1 MIKRNK
7 RNAPQLNNMPK
18 KGLCVVVLASFMALA
33 MPSLYGCADKDML
46 VDNSKVVEH
55 DKPSTDVTSVIRI
68 SGSSNMERPVTRAI
82 DEDGRLTRAV
92 TLNEKFLPI
101 SAGSDFTARIFLVK
115 KEDGMYDEYG
125 RLKEFEGKIAAAEIK
140 WNKVTDLTERGVHL
154 EAAPQ
159 NITLH
164 WVNEKS
170 QPVQIKR
177 GDIFY
182 VAGVIGGAYDPD
194 LKPGAK
200 FFNTNTGQWDT
211 VKESKLYYTCVSF
224 DPYNPEVAK
233 YNNTKDK
240 HGNLRV
246 AAAFVTDW
254 KEIKIAKDN
263 EISLRNFNFKAIGTL
278 FRIKV
283 HRDTKLID
291 SKAHCYRFVSS
302 QMSGSGSFLFGVT
315 VSDGYH
321 DVCTKPNKGSLM
333 SNWYWDN
340 EKDETKYFWLNQ
352 TEKATGNNDR
362 SYEFHY
368 VYDADKLRQTTQNE
382 YDVFYVWGMP
392 FDKKTELNAR
402 LDNMT
407 CITLE
412 KGGAMLGKKHKHIF
426 KNKTSTT
433 YYADEWCYGE
443 GDTDEWTKF
452 DLRDSNGKAY
462 NVELKVMRP
471 AFSAKDSNGKPKYP
485 WPNQLERFSK
495 TICRTDQQ
503 GFAKEV
509 FFDSKDSH
517 YGEVNGYTITPRE
530 LKRRDINDG
539 GRNTWV
545 YPNFMVPAN
554 DQWEVVFPNI
564 KLGNDCYTTD
574 QDWFINGT
582 GGKGVND
589 RFERKP
595 YEEIYMFDDGGTYPV
610 STTYEEDKAKTGLK
624 TNLFYSFYY
633 PNPCIRELYAI
644 RFDGHKTSNDQK
656 EGNVFGRRYRC
667 AYRYRFIN
675 TGDMKY
681 RDKDDK
687 TCATFDDVKDKQG
700 HIGRRLVVQS
710 RWIGNAYVPL
720 DSLQSETWWGKA
732 DCKNAEFS
740 KVDCYR
746 VFPAVG
752 YNKCTKWGKTV
763 SLNYMTRTY
772 YKVDYYFNKYKTEPN
787 GYADKYFRRI
797 CNDRFGRGHEQN
809 GLGNHYPV
817 MPIIKQDYPEDGK
830 DAPWKRIVPNYNMCI
845 QRKWDNNNSWRDN
858 DKQHFD
864 KKLFPVKYRR

>member
-1 MIKRNK
+1 MNL
-7 RNAPQLNNMPK
+7 LNNVFKM
-18 KGLCVVVLASFMALA
+18 GLYVMVSAL
-33 MPSLYGCADKDML
+33 PLLYGCADKEIL
-46 VDNSKVVEH
+46 VDNPKGELGNQY
-55 DKPSTDVTSVIRI
+55 TDVTSVISI
-68 SGSSNMERPVTRAI
+68 SGSSKMERPTTRAI

-115 KEDGMYDEYG
+115 KEDNMCDEYG
-125 RLKEFEGKIAAAEIK
+125 RLKEFDCKLAAAEIK
-140 WNKVTDLTERGVHL
+140 WTKVTDLPGGGVRL
-154 EAAPQ
+154 DAAPQ
-159 NITLH
+159 KITLH

-170 QPVQIKR
+170 QPVQIKK

-182 VAGVIGGAYDPD
+182 VAGVIGGAYDPA

-200 FFNTNTGQWDT
+200 FLNTTTGKEET
-211 VKESKLYYTCVSF
+211 VTASKLYYTSVSF

-233 YNNTKDK
+233 YNNTKDDR
-240 HGNLRV
+240 GNLRV

-263 EISLRNFNFKAIGTL
+263 EISLRNFDFKAIGTL

-302 QMSGSGSFLFGVT
+302 QMSGSGSFLFGVN
-315 VSDGYH
+315 VADGYH
-321 DVCTKPNKGSLM
+321 NVCTKPSAGSSLM

-340 EKDETKYFWLNQ
+340 ERDETKYFWLNQ

-382 YDVFYVWGMP
+382 EDVFYVWGMP
-392 FDKKTELNAR
+392 FDKTTEKNAR

-412 KGGAMLGKKHKHIF
+412 KGGAMLGKKHIR
-426 KNKTSTT
+426 KNLNNTTTT

-443 GDTDEWTKF
+443 GDTDEWKKF
-452 DLRDSNGKAY
+452 DLTQSNGKAY

-495 TICRTDQQ
+495 TICKINEK
-503 GFAKEV
+503 GFADEV
-509 FFDSKDSH
+509 FFDNKTKDA
-517 YGEVNGYTITPRE
+517 GKVDNYTITPCE
-530 LKRRDINDG
+530 LKRRDINDHG
-539 GRNTWV
+539 TNTWI
-545 YPNFMVPAN
+545 YSNFMVPSN

-564 KLGNDCYTTD
+564 KEGDGDYYSSD
-574 QDWFINGT
+574 KDWWFDGT
-582 GGKGVND
+582 KGKY
-589 RFERKP
+589 RFERKW
-595 YEEIYMFDDGGTYPV
+595 YEEVFTFDDETIYPMGEK
-610 STTYEEDKAKTGLK
+610 YEEDKAKNK
-624 TNLFYSFYY
+624 AATNLFYGFYY

-675 TGDMKY
+675 TGDWNY
-681 RDKDDK
+681 RGKDDK
-687 TCATFDDVKDKQG
+687 KCATFDDVKDKQG
-700 HIGRRLVVQS
+700 NIGRRLVVQS

-732 DCKNAEFS
+732 DNEGAEFS
-740 KVDCYR
+740 NVDCYR
-746 VFPAVG
+746 VFPGVG
-752 YNKCTKWGKTV
+752 YNRCTSWGKKVV
-763 SLNYMTRTY
+763 SLNYLTRTY
-772 YKVDYYFNKYKTEPN
+772 HKVDAYFNYNDANTNAE
-787 GYADKYFRRI
+787 KYFRRF
-797 CNDRFGRGHEQN
+797 CNDRFGRGYETGGIN
-809 GLGNHYPV
+809 NHYPV
-817 MPIIKQDYPEDGK
+817 MPIVKLSFPENDK
-830 DAPWKRIVPNYNMCI
+830 DAPRNRNVSNYRACI
-845 QRKWDNNNSWRDN
+845 QRKWDTDDSWRNNDN
-858 DKQHFD
+858 NFAKDRFR
-864 KKLFPVKYRR
+864 VKYRR

>member
-7 RNAPQLNNMPK
+7 RNAIQLNNRPK
-18 KGLCVVVLASFMALA
+18 KGLCVVALASFMALA

-68 SGSSNMERPVTRAI
+68 SGSSNLERPVTRAI

-115 KEDGMYDEYG
+115 KEDGMYDENG
-125 RLKEFEGKIAAAEIK
+125 RLKEFEGKIAAAEMK
-140 WNKVTDLTERGVHL
+140 WNKVTDLTGGGVHL
-154 EAAPQ
+154 DAAPQ

-170 QPVQIKR
+170 QPVQIKK
-177 GDIFY
+177 GDVFY
-182 VAGVIGGAYDPD
+182 VAGVIGGAYDPE

-302 QMSGSGSFLFGVT
+302 QMSGSGSFLFGVN
-315 VSDGYH
+315 VADGYH
-321 DVCTKPNKGSLM
+321 NVCTKPSAGSSLM

-382 YDVFYVWGMP
+382 EDVFYVWGMP
-392 FDKKTELNAR
+392 FDKTTEKNAR

-412 KGGAMLGKKHKHIF
+412 KGGAMLGKKHIR
-426 KNKTSTT
+426 KNLNNTTTT

-452 DLRDSNGKAY
+452 DLTNSNGKAY

-495 TICRTDQQ
+495 TICKINER
-503 GFAKEV
+503 GFADEV
-509 FFDSKDSH
+509 FFDNKTKD
-517 YGEVNGYTITPRE
+517 NGKVDNYTITPCE
-530 LKRRDINDG
+530 LKRRDINDNG
-539 GRNTWV
+539 TNTSWI
-545 YPNFMVPAN
+545 YPNFMVPSN

-564 KLGNDCYTTD
+564 KKGNDYYTSD
-574 QDWFINGT
+574 QDWWFD
-582 GGKGVND
+582 GKKGEN
-589 RFERKP
+589 RFERKW
-595 YEEIYMFDDGGTYPV
+595 YEEVFTFDDGGAYPLGEKD
-610 STTYEEDKAKTGLK
+610 EETKAQNKAA
-624 TNLFYSFYY
+624 TNLFYGFYY
-633 PNPCIRELYAI
+633 PNPCIREIYAI

-675 TGDMKY
+675 TGDWNY
-681 RDKDDK
+681 RGSDDK
-687 TCATFDDVKDKQG
+687 KCATFDDVKDKQG
-700 HIGRRLVVQS
+700 RVGRRLVVQS

-732 DCKNAEFS
+732 DNEGAEFS
-740 KVDCYR
+740 NVDCYR
-746 VFPAVG
+746 VFPSVG
-752 YNKCTKWGKTV
+752 YNYSRTWGGNV
-763 SLNYMTRTY
+763 SLYITRTY
-772 YKVDYYFNKYKTEPN
+772 RRVNTYFDRKDPN
-787 GYADKYFRRI
+787 TNAEKYFRRF
-797 CNDRFGRGHEQN
+797 CNDRFGRGYETK
-809 GLGNHYPV
+809 GILNHHPV
-817 MPIIKQDYPEDGK
+817 MPIIKNDYPENGK
-830 DAPWKRIVPNYNMCI
+830 DAPRNRNVSNYRACI
-845 QRKWDNNNSWRDN
+845 QRKWDTDDSWRNN

-864 KKLFPVKYRR
+864 KNLFRVKYRR

>member
-1 MIKRNK
+1 MNL
-7 RNAPQLNNMPK
+7 LNNVFKM
-18 KGLCVVVLASFMALA
+18 GLYVMVSAL
-33 MPSLYGCADKDML
+33 PLLYGCADKEIL
-46 VDNSKVVEH
+46 VDNPKGELGNQY
-55 DKPSTDVTSVIRI
+55 TDVTSVISI
-68 SGSSNMERPVTRAI
+68 SGSSKMERPTTRAI

-140 WNKVTDLTERGVHL
+140 WNKVTDLTGGGVHL
-154 EAAPQ
+154 DAAPQ

-170 QPVQIKR
+170 QPVQIKK
-177 GDIFY
+177 GDVFY
-182 VAGVIGGAYDPD
+182 VAGVIGGAYDPE

-200 FFNTNTGQWDT
+200 FFNTKTNQWDT

-233 YNNTKDK
+233 YNNTKDNR
-240 HGNLRV
+240 GNLRV

-302 QMSGSGSFLFGVT
+302 QMSGSGSFLFCVN
-315 VSDGYH
+315 VADGYH

-333 SNWYWDN
+333 SNWYWNN
-340 EKDETKYFWLNQ
+340 EMDETKYFWLNQ

-368 VYDADKLRQTTQNE
+368 VYDADKLRKTTQNE

-392 FDKKTELNAR
+392 FDKKTEENAR

-407 CITLE
+407 YITLE

-433 YYADEWCYGE
+433 YYADEWCYGD

-452 DLRDSNGKAY
+452 DLKNSNGKAY

-495 TICRTDQQ
+495 TICKINER
-503 GFAKEV
+503 GFADEV
-509 FFDSKDSH
+509 FFDNKDRN
-517 YGEVNGYTITPRE
+517 YGEVANYTITPKE
-530 LKRRDINDG
+530 LKARDIRDNG
-539 GRNTWV
+539 TNTSWI
-545 YPNFMVPAN
+545 YPNFMVPSN

-564 KLGNDCYTTD
+564 KKGNDYYTSD
-574 QDWFINGT
+574 QDWWFD
-582 GGKGVND
+582 GKKGEN

-595 YEEIYMFDDGGTYPV
+595 YEEVFTFDDDTKYPMGEK
-610 STTYEEDKAKTGLK
+610 YEEDKAKNK
-624 TNLFYSFYY
+624 AATNLFYGFYY
-633 PNPCIRELYAI
+633 PNPCIREIYAI

-667 AYRYRFIN
+667 AYRYRLIN

-681 RDKDDK
+681 RYKDDK

-700 HIGRRLVVQS
+700 NIGRRLVVQS

-732 DCKNAEFS
+732 DNEGAEFS
-740 KVDCYR
+740 NVDCYR
-746 VFPAVG
+746 VFPSVG
-752 YNKCTKWGKTV
+752 YNYSRTWGGNV
-763 SLNYMTRTY
+763 SLYMTRTY
-772 YKVDYYFNKYKTEPN
+772 HRVDTYFNYNEPN
-787 GYADKYFRRI
+787 TNAEKYFRRF
-797 CNDRFGRGHEQN
+797 CNDRFGRGFETK
-809 GLGNHYPV
+809 GILNHHPI
-817 MPIIKQDYPEDGK
+817 MPIIKNDYPENGK
-830 DAPWKRIVPNYNMCI
+830 DAPRNRNVSNYRKCI
-845 QRKWDNNNSWRDN
+845 QRKWDTDDSWRNN

-864 KKLFPVKYRR
+864 KNLFRVKYRR

>member
-1 MIKRNK
+1 MNL
-7 RNAPQLNNMPK
+7 LNNVFKM
-18 KGLCVVVLASFMALA
+18 GLYVMVSAL
-33 MPSLYGCADKDML
+33 PLLYGCADKEIL
-46 VDNSKVVEH
+46 VDNPKGELGNQY
-55 DKPSTDVTSVIRI
+55 TDVTSVISI
-68 SGSSNMERPVTRAI
+68 SGSSKMERPTTRAI

-115 KEDGMYDEYG
+115 KEDGMYDKYG

-140 WNKVTDLTERGVHL
+140 WNKVTDIPGRGVHL
-154 EAAPQ
+154 DAAPQ
-159 NITLH
+159 KITLH

-170 QPVQIKR
+170 QPVQIKK

-182 VAGVIGGAYDPD
+182 VAGVIGGAYDPA

-200 FFNTNTGQWDT
+200 FLNTTTGKEET
-211 VKESKLYYTCVSF
+211 VTASKLYYTSVSF

-233 YNNTKDK
+233 YNNTKDDR
-240 HGNLRV
+240 GNLRV

-302 QMSGSGSFLFGVT
+302 QMSGSGSFLFGVN
-315 VSDGYH
+315 VADGYH
-321 DVCTKPNKGSLM
+321 NVCTKPSAGSSLM

-340 EKDETKYFWLNQ
+340 ERDETKYFWLNQ

-382 YDVFYVWGMP
+382 EDVFYVWGMP
-392 FDKKTELNAR
+392 FDKTTEKNAR

-412 KGGAMLGKKHKHIF
+412 KGGAMLGKKHIR
-426 KNKTSTT
+426 KNLNNTTTT

-443 GDTDEWTKF
+443 GDTDEWKKF
-452 DLRDSNGKAY
+452 DLTQSNGKAY

-495 TICRTDQQ
+495 TICKINEK
-503 GFAKEV
+503 GFADEV
-509 FFDSKDSH
+509 FFDNKTKDD
-517 YGEVNGYTITPRE
+517 GKVDNYTITPCE
-530 LKRRDINDG
+530 LKRRDINDHG
-539 GRNTWV
+539 TNTWI
-545 YPNFMVPAN
+545 YSNFMVPSN

-564 KLGNDCYTTD
+564 KEGDGDYYSSD
-574 QDWFINGT
+574 KDWWFDGT
-582 GGKGVND
+582 KGKY
-589 RFERKP
+589 RFERKW
-595 YEEIYMFDDGGTYPV
+595 YEEVFTFDDETIYPMGEK
-610 STTYEEDKAKTGLK
+610 YEEDKAKNK
-624 TNLFYSFYY
+624 AATNLFYGFYY

-675 TGDMKY
+675 TGDWNY
-681 RDKDDK
+681 RGKDDK
-687 TCATFDDVKDKQG
+687 KCATFDDVKDKQG
-700 HIGRRLVVQS
+700 NIGRRLVVQS

-732 DCKNAEFS
+732 DNEGAEFS
-740 KVDCYR
+740 NVDCYR
-746 VFPAVG
+746 VFPGVG
-752 YNKCTKWGKTV
+752 YNRCTSWGKKVV
-763 SLNYMTRTY
+763 SLNYLTRTY
-772 YKVDYYFNKYKTEPN
+772 HKVDAYFNYNDANTNAE
-787 GYADKYFRRI
+787 KYFRRF
-797 CNDRFGRGHEQN
+797 CNDRFGRGYETGGIN
-809 GLGNHYPV
+809 NHYPV
-817 MPIIKQDYPEDGK
+817 MPIVKLSFPENDK
-830 DAPWKRIVPNYNMCI
+830 DAPRNRNVSNYRACI
-845 QRKWDNNNSWRDN
+845 QRKWDTDDSWRNNDN
-858 DKQHFD
+858 NFAKDRFR
-864 KKLFPVKYRR
+864 VKYRR

>member
-1 MIKRNK
+1 MMYMIKRNK

-68 SGSSNMERPVTRAI
+68 SGSSNLERPVTRAI

-115 KEDGMYDEYG
+115 KEDDMYDENG

-140 WNKVTDLTERGVHL
+140 WNKVTDLTGGGVHL
-154 EAAPQ
+154 DAAPQ

-170 QPVQIKR
+170 QPVQIKK
-177 GDIFY
+177 GDVFY
-182 VAGVIGGAYDPD
+182 VAGVIGGAYDPE

-200 FFNTNTGQWDT
+200 YINESTGQEET
-211 VKESKLYYTCVSF
+211 VVDSKLYYTCVSF

-240 HGNLRV
+240 YGNLRV

-302 QMSGSGSFLFGVT
+302 QMSGSGSFIFGVNE
-315 VSDGYH
+315 VNGYH
-321 DVCTKPNKGSLM
+321 NVYTKPNVGSLM
-333 SNWYWDN
+333 SNWYWNN
-340 EKDETKYFWLNQ
+340 EMDETKYFWLNQ

-392 FDKKTELNAR
+392 FDKKTEENAR

-407 CITLE
+407 YITLE

-433 YYADEWCYGE
+433 YYADEWCYGD
-443 GDTDEWTKF
+443 GGTDEWTKF
-452 DLRDSNGKAY
+452 DLTNSNGKAY

-495 TICRTDQQ
+495 TICKINER
-503 GFAKEV
+503 GFADEV
-509 FFDSKDSH
+509 FFDNKQDDK
-517 YGEVNGYTITPRE
+517 GKVENYTITPLE
-530 LKRRDINDG
+530 LKARDIRDNG
-539 GRNTWV
+539 TNTSWI
-545 YPNFMVPAN
+545 YPNYMVPSN
-554 DQWEVVFPNI
+554 EQWEIVFPNI
-564 KLGNDCYTTD
+564 KDGDDCYTSD
-574 QDWFINGT
+574 QDWWFFPKKHKKNF
-582 GGKGVND
+582 V
-589 RFERKP
+589 RQR
-595 YEEIYMFDDGGTYPV
+595 YEEIFTFDDSENIYPV
-610 STTYEEDKAKTGLK
+610 NSQYEEAHAKEVGLK
-624 TNLFYSFYY
+624 EHLFYSFYY
-633 PNPCIRELYAI
+633 PNPCIREIYAI
-644 RFDGHKTSNDQK
+644 RFDGHETTNDK
-656 EGNVFGRRYRC
+656 KGGNVFGRRYRC

-681 RDKDDK
+681 RKKDDK

-732 DCKNAEFS
+732 DNEGAEFS
-740 KVDCYR
+740 NVDCYR
-746 VFPAVG
+746 VFPGVG
-752 YNKCTKWGKTV
+752 YNYCTRWGGV
-763 SLNYMTRTY
+763 SLNYLTRTY
-772 YKVDYYFNKYKTEPN
+772 SGPVYEISPWDQNV
-787 GYADKYFRRI
+787 GADKYFRRF
-797 CNDRFGRGHEQN
+797 CNDGFGRGHEIRIRY
-809 GLGNHYPV
+809 HYPI
-817 MPIIKQDYPEDGK
+817 MPIVKLSFPENDK
-830 DAPWKRIVPNYNMCI
+830 DAPRNRNVSNYRACI
-845 QRKWDNNNSWRDN
+845 QRKWDTDDSWRNN
-858 DKQHFD
+858 DKNFS
-864 KKLFPVKYRR
+864 KERFRVKYRR

>member
-1 MIKRNK
+1 MNL
-7 RNAPQLNNMPK
+7 LNNVFKM
-18 KGLCVVVLASFMALA
+18 GLYVMVSAL
-33 MPSLYGCADKDML
+33 PLLYGCADKEIL
-46 VDNSKVVEH
+46 VDNPKEELGNQY
-55 DKPSTDVTSVIRI
+55 TDVTSVISI
-68 SGSSNMERPVTRAI
+68 SGSSKMERPTTRAI

-115 KEDGMYDEYG
+115 KEDNMCDEFG
-125 RLKEFEGKIAAAEIK
+125 RLKEFDSKLAAAEIK
-140 WNKVTDLTERGVHL
+140 WTKVTDLPGGGVRL
-154 EAAPQ
+154 DAAPQ
-159 NITLH
+159 KITLH

-170 QPVQIKR
+170 QPVQIKK

-182 VAGVIGGAYDPD
+182 VAGVIGGAYDPA

-200 FFNTNTGQWDT
+200 YFNTTTGKEET
-211 VKESKLYYTCVSF
+211 VTASKLYYTSVSF

-233 YNNTKDK
+233 YNNTKDDRG
-240 HGNLRV
+240 HLRV

-254 KEIKIAKDN
+254 KEIKIAKDG
-263 EISLRNFNFKAIGTL
+263 EISLHNFDFKAIGTL

-283 HRDTKLID
+283 HRNTDLID

-302 QMSGSGSFLFGVT
+302 QMTASGSFLFGVN
-315 VSDGYH
+315 VAADYNN
-321 DVCTKPNKGSLM
+321 VCTKPSAGSSLM

-340 EKDETKYFWLNQ
+340 ERDETKYFWLNQ
-352 TEKATGNNDR
+352 TEKATGDNDR

-382 YDVFYVWGMP
+382 EDVFYVWGMP
-392 FDKKTELNAR
+392 FDKTTEKNAR

-412 KGGAMLGKKHKHIF
+412 KGGAMLGKKHIR
-426 KNKTSTT
+426 KNLNHTSTT
-433 YYADEWCYGE
+433 YYADEWCYGD
-443 GDTDEWTKF
+443 GDTDEWKKF
-452 DLRDSNGKAY
+452 DLTQSNGKAY

-471 AFSAKDSNGKPKYP
+471 AFSAKDDNGKPKYP

-495 TICRTDQQ
+495 TICRTDKQ
-503 GFAKEV
+503 GFADEV
-509 FFDSKDSH
+509 FFDNKDTN
-517 YGEVNGYTITPRE
+517 YGEVKGYTITPRE
-530 LKRRDINDG
+530 LKKRDINDG
-539 GRNTWV
+539 GKNTWV

-574 QDWFINGT
+574 QDWFIDGN
-582 GGKGVND
+582 GGKGIND
-589 RFERKP
+589 RFARKP

-610 STTYEEDKAKTGLK
+610 STTYEENNAQRGLK

-644 RFDGHKTSNDQK
+644 RFDGHATSTDQK
-656 EGNVFGRRYRC
+656 EGNVYGRRYRC

-675 TGDMKY
+675 TGDWNY
-681 RDKDDK
+681 RGKDHK
-687 TCATFDDVKDKQG
+687 KCATFDYVTDKQG
-700 HIGRRLVVQS
+700 RIGRRMVVQS

-732 DCKNAEFS
+732 DCENAEFS

-746 VFPAVG
+746 VFPGVG
-752 YNKCTKWGKTV
+752 YNKTRTWRNTV

-772 YKVDYYFNKYKTEPN
+772 FKVDTYFNYKDPN
-787 GYADKYFRRI
+787 TYADKYFRRF
-797 CNDRFGRGHEQN
+797 CNDRLGRGHEQN
-809 GLGNHYPV
+809 GLGNYYPV
-817 MPIIKQDYPEDGK
+817 MPIIKQDYPEDGR
-830 DAPWKRIVPNYNMCI
+830 DAPRNRIVPNYNECV
-845 QRKWDNNNSWRDN
+845 RRDWDKDNSWRDN

-864 KKLFPVKYRR
+864 KNLFRVKYRR

>member
-7 RNAPQLNNMPK
+7 RNASHLNNTPK
-18 KGLCVVVLASFMALA
+18 KGLCVVALASFMALA
-33 MPSLYGCADKDML
+33 MPSLYSCADKDML
-46 VDNSKVVEH
+46 VDNSKGVEH

-115 KEDGMYDEYG
+115 KEDGMYDENG
-125 RLKEFEGKIAAAEIK
+125 RLKEFEGKIAAAEMK
-140 WNKVTDLTERGVHL
+140 WNKVTDLTGGGVHL
-154 EAAPQ
+154 DAAPQ

-170 QPVQIKR
+170 QPVQIKK
-177 GDIFY
+177 GDVFY

-200 FFNTNTGQWDT
+200 YFNTNTGQWDT
-211 VKESKLYYTCVSF
+211 VKESKLYYTSVSF

-352 TEKATGNNDR
+352 TEKATGDNDR

-392 FDKKTELNAR
+392 FDKKTEVNAR

-452 DLRDSNGKAY
+452 DLTKSNGKAY

-495 TICRTDQQ
+495 TICKINER
-503 GFAKEV
+503 GFADEV
-509 FFDSKDSH
+509 FFDNKTKDA
-517 YGEVNGYTITPRE
+517 GKVDNYTITPRE

-539 GRNTWV
+539 GTNTSWI
-545 YPNFMVPAN
+545 YPNFMVPSN

-564 KLGNDCYTTD
+564 KESDDDYYSLDK
-574 QDWFINGT
+574 DWWFD
-582 GGKGVND
+582 GKKGKKGEN

-595 YEEIYMFDDGGTYPV
+595 YEEVFTFDDGGAYPL
-610 STTYEEDKAKTGLK
+610 SEKDEETKAKNK
-624 TNLFYSFYY
+624 AATNLFYGFYY

-681 RDKDDK
+681 RYKDDK

-732 DCKNAEFS
+732 DNEGAEFS
-740 KVDCYR
+740 NVDCYR
-746 VFPAVG
+746 VFPSVG
-752 YNKCTKWGKTV
+752 YNYSRMWGGNV
-763 SLNYMTRTY
+763 SLYMTRTY
-772 YKVDYYFNKYKTEPN
+772 FKVDTYFNYTDPN
-787 GYADKYFRRI
+787 NYADKYFRRI

-809 GLGNHYPV
+809 GLGNYYPV
-817 MPIIKQDYPEDGK
+817 MPIVKLSFPENDK
-830 DAPWKRIVPNYNMCI
+830 DAPRFRIVRNYQECVR
-845 QRKWDNNNSWRDN
+845 RKWDTDDSWRNN
-858 DKQHFD
+858 DKNFAKD
-864 KKLFPVKYRR
+864 RFRVKYRR

>member
-1 MIKRNK
+1 MNL
-7 RNAPQLNNMPK
+7 LNNVFKM
-18 KGLCVVVLASFMALA
+18 GLYVMVSAL
-33 MPSLYGCADKDML
+33 PLLYGCADKEIL
-46 VDNSKVVEH
+46 VDNPKGELGNQY
-55 DKPSTDVTSVIRI
+55 TDVTSVISI
-68 SGSSNMERPVTRAI
+68 SGSSKMERPTTRAI

-115 KEDGMYDEYG
+115 KEDGMYDKYG

-140 WNKVTDLTERGVHL
+140 WNKVTDIPGRGVHL
-154 EAAPQ
+154 DAAPQ
-159 NITLH
+159 KITLH

-170 QPVQIKR
+170 QPVQIKK

-182 VAGVIGGAYDPD
+182 VAGVIGGAYDPA

-200 FFNTNTGQWDT
+200 FLNTTTGKEET
-211 VKESKLYYTCVSF
+211 VTASKLYYTCVSF

-302 QMSGSGSFLFGVT
+302 QMSGSGSFLFGVN
-315 VSDGYH
+315 VADGYH
-321 DVCTKPNKGSLM
+321 NVCTKPSAGSSLM

-382 YDVFYVWGMP
+382 EDVFYVWGMP
-392 FDKKTELNAR
+392 FDKTTEKNAR

-412 KGGAMLGKKHKHIF
+412 KGGAMLGKKHIR
-426 KNKTSTT
+426 KNLNNTTTT

-452 DLRDSNGKAY
+452 DLTNSNGKAY

-495 TICRTDQQ
+495 TICKINER
-503 GFAKEV
+503 GFADEV
-509 FFDSKDSH
+509 FFDNKTKD
-517 YGEVNGYTITPRE
+517 NGKVDNYTITPCE
-530 LKRRDINDG
+530 LKRRDINDNG
-539 GRNTWV
+539 TNTSWI
-545 YPNFMVPAN
+545 YPNFMVPSN

-564 KLGNDCYTTD
+564 KKGNDYYTSD
-574 QDWFINGT
+574 QDWWFD
-582 GGKGVND
+582 GKKGEN
-589 RFERKP
+589 RFERKW
-595 YEEIYMFDDGGTYPV
+595 YEEVFTFDDGGAYPLGEKD
-610 STTYEEDKAKTGLK
+610 EETKAQNKAA
-624 TNLFYSFYY
+624 TNLFYGFYY
-633 PNPCIRELYAI
+633 PNPCIREIYAI

-675 TGDMKY
+675 TGDWNY
-681 RDKDDK
+681 RGSDDK
-687 TCATFDDVKDKQG
+687 KCATFDDVKDKQG
-700 HIGRRLVVQS
+700 RVGRRLVVQS

-732 DCKNAEFS
+732 DNEGAEFS
-740 KVDCYR
+740 NVDCYR
-746 VFPAVG
+746 VFPGVG
-752 YNKCTKWGKTV
+752 YNQCTRWGKKVV
-763 SLNYMTRTY
+763 SLNYLTRTY
-772 YKVDYYFNKYKTEPN
+772 HKVDIYFNRKDANTNAE
-787 GYADKYFRRI
+787 KYFRRF
-797 CNDRFGRGHEQN
+797 CNDRFGRGYETGGIN
-809 GLGNHYPV
+809 NHYPV
-817 MPIIKQDYPEDGK
+817 MPIIKNDYPENGK
-830 DAPWKRIVPNYNMCI
+830 DAPRNRNVSNYRACI
-845 QRKWDNNNSWRDN
+845 QRKWDTDDSWRNN

-864 KKLFPVKYRR
+864 KNLFRVKYRR

>member
-1 MIKRNK
+1 MNL
-7 RNAPQLNNMPK
+7 LNNVFKM
-18 KGLCVVVLASFMALA
+18 GLYVMVSAL
-33 MPSLYGCADKDML
+33 PLLYGCADKEIL
-46 VDNSKVVEH
+46 VDNPKGELGNQY
-55 DKPSTDVTSVIRI
+55 TDVTSVISI
-68 SGSSNMERPVTRAI
+68 SGSSKMERPTTRAI

-115 KEDGMYDEYG
+115 KEDGMYDKYG

-140 WNKVTDLTERGVHL
+140 WNKVTDIPGRGVHL
-154 EAAPQ
+154 DAAPQ
-159 NITLH
+159 KITLH

-170 QPVQIKR
+170 QPVQIKK

-182 VAGVIGGAYDPD
+182 VAGVIGGAYDPA

-200 FFNTNTGQWDT
+200 FLNTTTGKEET
-211 VKESKLYYTCVSF
+211 VTASKLYYTCVSF

-302 QMSGSGSFLFGVT
+302 QMSGSGSFLFGVN
-315 VSDGYH
+315 VADGYH
-321 DVCTKPNKGSLM
+321 NVCTKPSAGSSLM

-382 YDVFYVWGMP
+382 EDVFYVWGMP
-392 FDKKTELNAR
+392 FDKTTEKNAR

-412 KGGAMLGKKHKHIF
+412 KGGAMLGKKHIR
-426 KNKTSTT
+426 KNLNNTTTT

-452 DLRDSNGKAY
+452 DLTNSNGKAY

-495 TICRTDQQ
+495 TICKINER
-503 GFAKEV
+503 GFADEV
-509 FFDSKDSH
+509 FFDNKTKD
-517 YGEVNGYTITPRE
+517 NGKVDNYTITPCE
-530 LKRRDINDG
+530 LKRRDINDNG
-539 GRNTWV
+539 TNTSWI
-545 YPNFMVPAN
+545 YPNFMVPSN

-564 KLGNDCYTTD
+564 KKGNDYYTSD
-574 QDWFINGT
+574 QDWWFD
-582 GGKGVND
+582 GKKGEN
-589 RFERKP
+589 RFERKW
-595 YEEIYMFDDGGTYPV
+595 YEEVFTFDDGGAYPLGEKD
-610 STTYEEDKAKTGLK
+610 EETKAQNKAA
-624 TNLFYSFYY
+624 TNLFYGFYY
-633 PNPCIRELYAI
+633 PNPCIREIYAI

-687 TCATFDDVKDKQG
+687 KCATFDDVKDKHG

-732 DCKNAEFS
+732 DNEGAEFS
-740 KVDCYR
+740 NVDCYR
-746 VFPAVG
+746 VFPGVG
-752 YNKCTKWGKTV
+752 YNYSRTWGGNV
-763 SLNYMTRTY
+763 SLYITRTY
-772 YKVDYYFNKYKTEPN
+772 RRVNTYFDRKDPN
-787 GYADKYFRRI
+787 TNAEKYFRRF
-797 CNDRFGRGHEQN
+797 CNDRFGRGYETK
-809 GLGNHYPV
+809 GILNHHPV
-817 MPIIKQDYPEDGK
+817 MAIIKNDYPENGE
-830 DAPWKRIVPNYNMCI
+830 DAPRNRHVSNYRACI
-845 QRKWDNNNSWRDN
+845 QRKWDTDDSWRNN

-864 KKLFPVKYRR
+864 KELFRVKYRR

>member
-1 MIKRNK
+1 MNL
-7 RNAPQLNNMPK
+7 LNNVFKM
-18 KGLCVVVLASFMALA
+18 GLYVMVSAL
-33 MPSLYGCADKDML
+33 PLLYGCADKEIL
-46 VDNSKVVEH
+46 VDNPKGELGNQY
-55 DKPSTDVTSVIRI
+55 TDVTSVISI
-68 SGSSNMERPVTRAI
+68 SGSSKMERPTTRAI

-115 KEDGMYDEYG
+115 KEDGMYDKYG

-140 WNKVTDLTERGVHL
+140 WNKVTDIPGRGVHL
-154 EAAPQ
+154 DAAPQ
-159 NITLH
+159 KITLH
-164 WVNEKS
+164 GVNEKS
-170 QPVQIKR
+170 QPVQIKK

-182 VAGVIGGAYDPD
+182 VAGVIGGAYDPA

-200 FFNTNTGQWDT
+200 FLNTTTGKEET
-211 VKESKLYYTCVSF
+211 VTASKLYYTCVSF

-302 QMSGSGSFLFGVT
+302 QMSGSGSFLFGVN
-315 VSDGYH
+315 VADGYH
-321 DVCTKPNKGSLM
+321 NVCTKPSAGSSLM

-382 YDVFYVWGMP
+382 EDVFYVWGMP
-392 FDKKTELNAR
+392 FDKTTEKNAR

-412 KGGAMLGKKHKHIF
+412 KGGAMLGKKHIR
-426 KNKTSTT
+426 KNLNNTTTT

-452 DLRDSNGKAY
+452 DLTNSNGKAY

-495 TICRTDQQ
+495 TICKINER
-503 GFAKEV
+503 GFADEV
-509 FFDSKDSH
+509 FFDNKTKD
-517 YGEVNGYTITPRE
+517 NGKVDNYTITPCE
-530 LKRRDINDG
+530 LKRRDINDNG
-539 GRNTWV
+539 TNTSWI
-545 YPNFMVPAN
+545 YPNFMVPSN

-564 KLGNDCYTTD
+564 KKGNDYYTSD
-574 QDWFINGT
+574 QDWWFD
-582 GGKGVND
+582 GKKGEN
-589 RFERKP
+589 RFERKW
-595 YEEIYMFDDGGTYPV
+595 YEEVFTFDDGGAYPLGEKD
-610 STTYEEDKAKTGLK
+610 EETKAQNKAA
-624 TNLFYSFYY
+624 TNLFYGFYY
-633 PNPCIRELYAI
+633 PNPCIREIYAI

-675 TGDMKY
+675 TGDWNY
-681 RDKDDK
+681 RGSDDK
-687 TCATFDDVKDKQG
+687 KCATFDDVKDKQG
-700 HIGRRLVVQS
+700 RVGRRLVVQS

-732 DCKNAEFS
+732 DNEGAEFS
-740 KVDCYR
+740 NVDCYR
-746 VFPAVG
+746 VFPGVG
-752 YNKCTKWGKTV
+752 YNQCTRWGKKVV
-763 SLNYMTRTY
+763 SLNYLTRTY
-772 YKVDYYFNKYKTEPN
+772 HKVDIYFNRKDANTNAE
-787 GYADKYFRRI
+787 KYFRRF
-797 CNDRFGRGHEQN
+797 CNDRFGRGYETGGIN
-809 GLGNHYPV
+809 NHYPV
-817 MPIIKQDYPEDGK
+817 MPIIKNDYPENGK
-830 DAPWKRIVPNYNMCI
+830 DAPRNRNVSNYRACI
-845 QRKWDNNNSWRDN
+845 QRKWDTDDSWRNN

-864 KKLFPVKYRR
+864 KNLFRVKYRR

>member
-1 MIKRNK
+1 MNL
-7 RNAPQLNNMPK
+7 LNNVFKM
-18 KGLCVVVLASFMALA
+18 GLYVMVSAL
-33 MPSLYGCADKDML
+33 PLLYGCADKEIL
-46 VDNSKVVEH
+46 VDNPKGELGNQY
-55 DKPSTDVTSVIRI
+55 TDVTSVISI
-68 SGSSNMERPVTRAI
+68 SGSSKMERPTTRAI

-115 KEDGMYDEYG
+115 KEDGMYDKYG

-140 WNKVTDLTERGVHL
+140 WNKVTDIPGRGVHL
-154 EAAPQ
+154 DAAPQ
-159 NITLH
+159 KITLH

-170 QPVQIKR
+170 QPVQIKK

-182 VAGVIGGAYDPD
+182 VAGVIGGAYDPA

-200 FFNTNTGQWDT
+200 FLNTTTGKEET
-211 VKESKLYYTCVSF
+211 VTASKLYYTCVSF

-302 QMSGSGSFLFGVT
+302 QMSGSGSFLFGVN
-315 VSDGYH
+315 VADGYH
-321 DVCTKPNKGSLM
+321 NVCTKPSAGSSLM

-382 YDVFYVWGMP
+382 EDVFYVWGMP
-392 FDKKTELNAR
+392 FDKTTEKNAR

-412 KGGAMLGKKHKHIF
+412 KGGAMLGKKHIR
-426 KNKTSTT
+426 KNLNNTTTT

-452 DLRDSNGKAY
+452 DLTNSNGKAY

-495 TICRTDQQ
+495 TICKINER
-503 GFAKEV
+503 GFADEV
-509 FFDSKDSH
+509 FFDNKTKD
-517 YGEVNGYTITPRE
+517 NGKVDNYTITPCE
-530 LKRRDINDG
+530 LKRRDINDNG
-539 GRNTWV
+539 TNTSWI
-545 YPNFMVPAN
+545 YPNFMVPSN

-564 KLGNDCYTTD
+564 KKGNDYYTSD
-574 QDWFINGT
+574 QDWWFD
-582 GGKGVND
+582 GKKGEN
-589 RFERKP
+589 RFERKW
-595 YEEIYMFDDGGTYPV
+595 YEEVFTFDDGGAYPLGEKD
-610 STTYEEDKAKTGLK
+610 EETKAQNKAA
-624 TNLFYSFYY
+624 TNLFYGFYY
-633 PNPCIRELYAI
+633 PNPCIREIYAI

-687 TCATFDDVKDKQG
+687 KCATFDDVKDKQG

-732 DCKNAEFS
+732 DNEGAEFS
-740 KVDCYR
+740 NVDCYR
-746 VFPAVG
+746 VFPGVG
-752 YNKCTKWGKTV
+752 YNRCTRWKKWVV
-763 SLNYMTRTY
+763 SLNYLSRTY
-772 YKVDYYFNKYKTEPN
+772 HRVDAYFNYNDANTNAE
-787 GYADKYFRRI
+787 KYFRRF
-797 CNDRFGRGHEQN
+797 CNDRFGRGYET
-809 GLGNHYPV
+809 GGISNHYPV
-817 MPIIKQDYPEDGK
+817 MPIVKLSFPENDK
-830 DAPWKRIVPNYNMCI
+830 DAPRFRIVRNYQECV
-845 QRKWDNNNSWRDN
+845 RRRWDTDDSWRNN

-864 KKLFPVKYRR
+864 KDRFRVKYRR